1 MGFLNDYNNRRNKRK
16 DEEEE
21 RQRDSVS
28 SFGKR
33 AGREEKTGSSFMSQL
48 GNVSKDVFRTE
59 TPSTNPY
66 DIALETARNTAQPE
80 TNTGFME
87 RPSVFEPTGYS
98 DDELNTIEQNLLKQR
113 NNTTMSGA
121 PDFSNLGAGI
131 GENNNKE
138 FDATSFNSYVNNVSN
153 RNKTY
158 DNPLDNY
165 GVDKNVVDLT
175 QFDPDK
181 FKNDMEDLA
190 NKETD
195 TGNNWWDTIKSI
207 DEGLRDVREKK
218 DINYYNS
225 LADADDFAE
234 MSQYQKVNKPLGNY
248 SDAEWTSYAL
258 NEIRGDQADINIMRD
273 LGEYKYA
280 TADEVD
286 TFNYLYNTQGADAAM
301 DFYKRL
307 NLSGRMTETATD
319 YAAQAAEAHPVIA
332 SAESFVASPIK
343 GIGYIGSA
351 LDVLSGK
358 GLDPNAWYNLPSN
371 IQNSIRSQVS
381 NDIIKNAD
389 NEFMGKVGS
398 FMYQT
403 GMSMGDFLMNLG
415 TGNQELSLG
424 IMGAGAASDSVIEA
438 KKRGLSDAQAL
449 ATGTIAGLAE
459 IVSERV
465 SIESLFNSNAQGVK
479 YILQNFIAEGA
490 EEVESD
496 LINDVADLIINGD
509 KAQMK
514 QAYQQYLDEGLSESE
529 AFGRMIGDQAIQ
541 YGTDFLGGA
550 ISGGIMG
557 SVGAAGQYVNQRN
570 IGNTMLSDEQ
580 SLNQIVNLG
589 AQSENEETRALAQQ
603 VFDGNAKKNVIGELV
618 QRVSSEN
625 NLYGK
630 IIDKLRESGET
641 QGMAEA
647 EADAIM
653 NHISGA
659 ELTGQDQE
667 YLNNENVQNALN
679 DVFGGTY
686 DTAYANS
693 EAANDAYSRA
703 LEMARQQRAEKMAP
717 VTNAIN
723 NVRNIFGNKKSGA
736 QNNTETENN
745 AQVSEENTQKAEE
758 TETKETVKN
767 MPLSERAKIGAEYS
781 KFRTEVK
788 PVKATLNDV
797 KAVEVT
803 PDGLSVTL
811 NDGQKVN
818 THQIMDDA
826 TRYMLQR
833 VERNFNDTQGAEDYI
848 KAYNENVNTTVFNNA
863 AFQMNTAGY
872 NGVDYKTVYD
882 KVTKDASFVANGK
895 NIPESF
901 LQDMYAYGKRE
912 RDRVSKE
919 MNSKI
924 QKVVTDSIEKFV
936 GITSHEG
943 GEEGQGYYDPKT
955 NEITYGKYT
964 KQSRIETLA
973 HELTHMMRKNSES
986 NYNQIKDVVLEV
998 LKSSGL
1004 YDQIFEDTKKTYT
1017 NLDEDGIIEEIVANS
1032 MQEMLFNETV
1042 INELCEKKPKL
1053 AQRILNAIR
1062 KAIVE
1067 LRNMLRGHIGSAE
1080 SKILSQDIEALEK
1093 AAKLYAQ
1100 GLKQMSENMKNAES
1114 KEGEIKYSKDR
1125 NDITYTV
1132 LPDGTTVF
1140 SGYQFTRGDVRTK
1153 ELYGE
1158 RVKDIIHDSLYNLV
1172 GESLNIKAD
1181 NHTVWVDSDMP
1192 GEYVG
1197 SEDTYGLNDKN
1208 LQAKMSLVNGIK
1220 SVIENA
1226 QNPRWSKNVES
1237 KHDIDA
1243 KRGWLNYKIR
1253 IGFVNDEGKIT
1264 YFNGILKVRMD
1275 ANGKDYV
1282 YDIVDIRKEPGVTVQ
1297 PKSSRKNHT
1306 TPSGP
1311 TISKTNNNSNTKNK
1325 KSAKNLHSYAGITAV
1340 NADMK
1345 SLTEAQSML
1354 EEGKSKEEVFRE
1366 TGWFQGADGKWRYEI
1381 SDDAM
1386 KVFPHGD
1393 AKFLN
1398 DKEYQRY
1405 KEIEH
1410 SLLYDAKQLSKE
1422 ETEEFDKLFK
1432 KYLNRKEFRLDDIVQ
1447 HDKLFESYP
1456 FLRNLKVEF
1465 VRPELIDN
1473 ATAQIRVDEGKIYVD
1488 LYTKSD
1494 VNKLRKTLIH
1504 EMQHAIQEQEHFAG
1518 GASPE
1523 MYEEINTV
1531 YESRAYKNYNETLD
1545 EIRQFLKQTP
1555 LDFTSKYNQIPLFY
1569 GWYESTGNKKYID
1582 EAHKL
1587 EKELEENYSEL
1598 YDELSDLEFD
1608 KKVYQ
1613 DAMEKTVTP
1622 RQLYMMTAGEIEARD
1637 SADRA
1642 DMTDEERKNK
1652 YPTRTY
1658 KNGVYIQETGE
1669 YHDARNMKYSKAAPS
1684 EINSELSKDNQGRE
1698 LTKAQQEYFK
1708 DSKVKDEKDNLKVVY
1723 HGSKDFG
1730 FTVFDPDKSDDK
1742 RSLFFTDNE
1751 NMANSYVGDKSK
1763 IYGVYLNLKNP
1774 FVVHGNG
1781 ANWNRLRLDRDIE
1794 RAKIFNKDTKVLT
1807 AMEDFVALAK
1817 NYDSAIDQGLMYES
1831 LGQLE
1836 DSVNYMLEDTEDG
1849 EYFTKE
1855 EAERLLKL
1863 ARIIDEA
1870 YDTWDE
1876 SEHID
1881 LYGDEM
1887 SFEQFYL
1894 SDEMDIPT
1902 YRTREIS
1909 KIAMDEGYD
1918 GVIFKDIRDNGYLGG
1933 AEEGDVYI
1941 AFDSNQIKLTDN
1953 INPTNDEDIRFSME
1967 RPVEIN
1973 RDLIAAHNISEE
1985 NLLKT
1990 LKLGGFPMPSIAVTK
2005 AEYNPDNF
2013 GTISVLFD
2021 KNSIDPKVNKANKG
2035 YFGDAWTPT
2044 VPRTVKKINNK
2055 KLNALHDKLGLSG
2068 DYSSV
2073 FQNDMEDIVRR
2084 LSNETQVKEKFIKD
2098 NNVEIEKKPYTNW
2111 HHPRTAQIFDILKDS
2126 THTMYSI
2133 WTDEA
2138 LKKQLAEAAYPE
2150 SKLSFVKKAREK
2162 YLEMLNHI
2170 DDSSE
2175 KLDEFMKD
2183 KDDAYVSTYMN
2194 LYQDLFDI
2202 VHDQVRSG
2210 WDRNAYRDDV
2220 DKYISEHEEE
2230 FKKFIEDAIN
2240 EADMYEGEYFRKP
2253 GVDEIT
2259 NNGRRS
2265 FEQLH
2270 IPYNAENMLKLML
2283 KDKNAIKGF
2292 FGGASNL
2299 RGAITKEYKSIE
2311 DIKQNEG
2318 KLNKVQA
2325 EEVDAKLS
2333 ELNHIILEIDS
2344 AIKDANGWSGWVA
2357 DDDINETLVK
2367 LLKKPKITL
2376 DVANSVFAKDETKFA
2391 PEILDEVIELK
2402 KGLQELPV
2410 QYFEAKPERVLG
2422 FDEIKAT
2429 IIPDDSSVELKEAL
2443 DKAGIPY
2450 EEYKAG
2456 DKEDRL
2462 EKLNSH
2468 EDLKFSLQDDW
2479 DYDWESA
2486 MAESEEEKIAEGVI
2500 AKNDANILEDGFKAL
2515 KDAKNS
2521 GKVNISHNKAVQ
2533 IAKRYTEKYD
2543 SATGAESL
2551 ATSIEA
2557 VFAYIREHDV
2567 SYDDMLRVM
2576 RDVTLPVVENIRGDE
2591 QFTEEYRDFIKSL
2604 KGTSISLNESQKK
2617 EVAYAYGSMANF
2629 RKAVA
2634 GRFNIKEDGV
2644 NIDSLWPEIVE
2655 QSGYRLDEEE
2665 NSNSQPIA
2673 LLELLDQ
2680 MKSDKGTVNRGMSD
2694 NQLALDMAL
2703 NIYTDCFKEMSMN
2716 AAKVNE
2722 TEVANRLA
2730 KTKEILTDSVKK
2742 YEEAVD
2748 KMYKQMLADTK
2759 ARAQAEIDRL
2769 NQELRELNN
2778 IDTYNRSIDTDKR
2791 IVQLKRQIDRLKQQ
2805 QEEDRVY
2812 RKTSRQKARENRENS
2827 RMRNA
2832 IKSIVKD
2839 LSSRL
2844 ANPNKNR
2851 YVPEDLVQATI
2862 DMLESINLDTKE
2874 GNLIKEKVQ
2883 KVKDAYERLGKSTNE
2898 SDASD
2903 DYDPALYNMITRLKE
2918 IFDKGKSVRR
2928 LSQSELEDVLTIAK
2942 AIQTQIKNANELIK
2956 SEIAQK
2962 IDETARG
2969 VIEDVRANKEIGNGW
2984 LEDLANRGVNT
2995 VLDPRRFLNR
3005 LVGYNEDSKMMQ
3017 LFDELNEGQH
3027 KMMQI
3032 QMETSDIF
3040 KGILEN
3046 ETESRKLTGENKE
3059 DWVETPF
3066 KDKKGNPLKIP
3077 TGMRLS
3083 LAMHMLNED
3092 NLRHIIYGGLTVPDM
3107 KLYNQGRK
3115 AEAYKKAQAEI
3126 RLIDDNTR
3134 LKLYEMRDK
3143 ANELNDEQYTNQERE
3158 DAWAKY
3164 RDTVKKAEDQ
3174 AKAKLQ
3180 SIVDGMT
3187 DYERQFLEYAKEYFW
3202 NYSGK
3207 QINETSMALN
3217 GYMKATVE
3225 NYFPIATDTNYS
3237 KRDIEGLKLDQTLE
3251 GWGNLKS
3258 RVHAKNPIFLEN
3270 IVDVISKHSDMMSK
3284 YAGFAIP
3291 IRNFNKVYNYNLR
3304 DNGSYKD
3311 SVKNAINSQR
3321 GVAATE
3327 YIENLLTDLQGSRK
3341 GFTGKIGEGLEKLR
3355 GNFAAATL
3363 TANLGVAIK
3372 QAASIYTAADVLG
3385 HDAIAHVTVG
3395 TNASKHFWGSFTHV
3409 HKLDDYIVEQ
3419 MEEIKK
3425 YSPLVWY
3432 RNQGNSTQEL
3442 KDLKNKKTELDKFA
3456 PTRFVKD
3463 MTGNWIQN
3471 IDTATVTTLWEAAKY
3486 RISKD
3491 TDLEYGSEEYFKEVA
3506 KIFNKAVEQT
3516 QPNYTT
3522 LQRPDIL
3529 RNPNELVRNVIMFAT
3544 QPLQNLGIC
3553 VDSTANY
3560 IAKYEAYKNNQTEE
3574 NKAKLDIAGKRLARS
3589 LSAVAVSMLVFS
3601 LMQMVA
3607 KGIRHKWDDYRDEN
3621 GEFTFESVL
3630 SQIMRDF
3637 GSSAFGM
3644 VPLGSEIYD
3653 ALAAKLTG
3661 GKYYGFEVSTIKM
3674 VTDFFESAGNLFD
3687 ATTDFMFKGETE
3699 KLGKST
3705 KNFIFNTASMA
3716 GIPVKNLY
3724 NLGNGI
3730 VLFGQDFE
3738 KLINGEPWFFES
3750 GYTRSN
3756 TVNQGRLSEALLSGN
3771 EDKFEDVYDEML
3783 DNGVEEKDINSYL
3796 KKTLADYDPED
3807 AVEILEGVGIDED
3820 DAYDM
3825 LSDSIKSDVKQK
3837 VIDGEMSVDKAMSE
3851 LEKIGYSEFDAYI
3864 QANTWEWK
3872 PDATGAVPYSG
3883 ILVAIRSEDPEKIVD
3898 AVNMYLDNGYDKDT
3912 LKKYSGIKSNFAD
3925 TYKELLQTNKTAAA
3939 SLKNAMLT
3947 YFRACG
3953 KSDEEAMKQID
3964 GWLE

>member
-66 DIALETARNTAQPE
+66 DIALETARNYSTPLGSYGVNKDLL
-80 TNTGFME
+80 TRNNNVDTGFME
-87 RPSVFEPTGYS
+87 RPSVFEQTGYS
-98 DDELNTIEQNLLKQR
+98 DEQLKQMEDDLRVQRRDIAMGMTR
-113 NNTTMSGA
+113 NNIA
-121 PDFSNLGAGI
+121 PI
-131 GENNNKE
+131 ENNNEDNIIPFEDYLKGNLE
-138 FDATSFNSYVNNVSN
+138 DDLLSRSN
-153 RNKTY
+153 LNILQDREKTY
-158 DNPLDNY
+158 DNDLDNY
-165 GVDKNVVDLT
+165 GVNKDLL
-175 QFDPDK
+175 
-181 FKNDMEDLA
+181 DLNSRQNQLDVSQDLQNKLLTPEEA
-190 NKETD
+190 NEKLNETD
-195 TGNNWWDTIKSI
+195 SQLDW
-207 DEGLRDVREKK
+207 VK
-218 DINYYNS
+218 DAQERNYYN
-225 LADADDFAE
+225 AMQDADDYAE
-234 MSQYQKVNKPLGNY
+234 NSVYQKVNKPLGNY
-248 SDAEWTSYAL
+248 SDAEWASYAL
-258 NEIRGDQADINIMRD
+258 NEIRGNQDAGPNIMRD
-273 LGEYKYA
+273 LGEYKFA
-280 TADEVD
+280 TSDEVD
-286 TFNYLYNTQGADAAM
+286 LFNYIYNTQGEDAAM
-301 DFYKRL
+301 EYYKKL
-307 NLSGRMTETATD
+307 DLPGRMTGQYTD
-319 YAAQAAEAHPVIA
+319 YAAQTAEAHPVLA
-332 SAESFVASPIK
+332 SVESLVASPIK
-343 GIGYIGSA
+343 GVGYVGSLIDA
-351 LDVLSGK
+351 LSGK
-358 GLDPNAWYNLPSN
+358 ELDPNAWYNLPSN
-371 IQNSIRSQVS
+371 IQSAIRGQVS
-381 NDIIKNAD
+381 NDIINNAD
-389 NEFMGKVGS
+389 NKFMGKVGS

-403 GMSMGDFLMNLG
+403 GMSMGDFLMNMGLG
-415 TGNQELSLG
+415 NENLILG
-424 IMGAGAASDSVIEA
+424 VMGAGAASDSVIEA
-438 KKRGLSDAQAL
+438 KKRGLSDGQAL

-465 SIESLFNSNAQGVK
+465 SIEALFNSDVQGIRYIIQNA
-479 YILQNFIAEGA
+479 LAEGG

-496 LINDVADLIINGD
+496 VINDIADIIINGD
-509 KAQMK
+509 KALMR
-514 QAYQQYLDEGLSESE
+514 QAYQQYLDAGMSESE
-529 AFGRMIGDQAIQ
+529 AFGKVIGDTALQ
-541 YGTDFLGGA
+541 YSLDFAGGA
-550 ISGGIMG
+550 ISGAAMSSVG
-557 SVGAAGQYVNQRN
+557 SVGQYVNQSS
-570 IGNTMLSDEQ
+570 IGKTMLSSQDN
-580 SLNQIVNLG
+580 LNQFVNLG
-589 AQSENEETRALAQQ
+589 MQSENADTRALAET
-603 VFDGNAKKNVIGELV
+603 VAKGDAKKNIIGQLV
-618 QRVSSEN
+618 QKVSYEN
-625 NLYGK
+625 NLYGNLVNN
-630 IIDKLRESGET
+630 LRESGET

-647 EADAIM
+647 EAESVM
-653 NHISGA
+653 RHITGQ
-659 ELTGQDQE
+659 ELNAQDQE
-667 YLNNENVQNALN
+667 YLQKENVQNALN
-679 DVFGGTY
+679 DVFGGIY
-686 DTAYANS
+686 DTSYANS
-693 EAANDAYSRA
+693 ETAYDAYDRA

-723 NVRNIFGNKKSGA
+723 TVKGVFNKNNSQNITETVENE
-736 QNNTETENN
+736 QNTEEN
-745 AQVSEENTQKAEE
+745 SQKNE
-758 TETKETVKN
+758 KTVN
-767 MPLSERAKIGAEYS
+767 IPLSERAKAGAELS

-788 PVKATLNDV
+788 PVNANLNAV
-797 KAVEVT
+797 KSVEVT

-811 NDGQKVN
+811 NDGQRVN

-882 KVTKDASFVANGK
+882 KVTKDASFVANGQ

-924 QKVVTDSIEKFV
+924 QKVVTDSIEKFI

-943 GEEGQGYYDPKT
+943 GEEGQGYYNSKT

-973 HELTHMMRKNSES
+973 HEMTHVMRRHAEDS
-986 NYNQIKDVVLEV
+986 YNQIKDIVLDV
-998 LKSSGL
+998 LKSGGQ

-1017 NLDEDGIIEEIVANS
+1017 DLDEDGIIEEIVANS

-1042 INELCEKKPKL
+1042 INELCEKKPDF
-1053 AQRILNAIR
+1053 AHRIWNAIK
-1062 KAIVE
+1062 KAIAE
-1067 LRNMLRGHIGSAE
+1067 LRNVLRGHIGSAE

-1100 GLKQMSENMKNAES
+1100 GLKKMSENMKNAES
-1114 KEGEIKYSKDR
+1114 KEGEIKYSK
-1125 NDITYTV
+1125 N
-1132 LPDGTTVF
+1132 
-1140 SGYQFTRGDVRTK
+1140 
-1153 ELYGE
+1153 
-1158 RVKDIIHDSLYNLV
+1158 
-1172 GESLNIKAD
+1172 
-1181 NHTVWVDSDMP
+1181 
-1192 GEYVG
+1192 
-1197 SEDTYGLNDKN
+1197 
-1208 LQAKMSLVNGIK
+1208 
-1220 SVIENA
+1220 
-1226 QNPRWSKNVES
+1226 
-1237 KHDIDA
+1237 
-1243 KRGWLNYKIR
+1243 
-1253 IGFVNDEGKIT
+1253 
-1264 YFNGILKVRMD
+1264 
-1275 ANGKDYV
+1275 
-1282 YDIVDIRKEPGVTVQ
+1282 
-1297 PKSSRKNHT
+1297 
-1306 TPSGP
+1306 
-1311 TISKTNNNSNTKNK
+1311 ISKTSENNGDIAPRNVVNSYLRKKFGKRGLNQLEYNEAKEKIKNDVSEHYK
-1325 KSAKNLHSYAGITAV
+1325 YDMSLDYSAVCTTSGHIVFYESFDDVNPQILDIVPIRKVVEYERKHNARLDYIINKMYGSGRLFDANDRESIIEFAESVGSRAFNGLLYNKEGQSDGAGSIGEIKHSYAGLGSV
-1340 NADMK
+1340 NADMT
-1345 SLTEAQSML
+1345 SLTEAINML

-1366 TGWFQGADGKWRYEI
+1366 TGWFQGADEKWRYEI

-1386 KVFPHGD
+1386 KVFPKGD
-1393 AKFLN
+1393 AKYLN

-1405 KEIEH
+1405 EE
-1410 SLLYDAKQLSKE
+1410 LENRFLYGDSTLSKE
-1422 ETEEFDKLFK
+1422 ELKEFDDLFK
-1432 KYLNRKEFRLDDIVQ
+1432 KFLNRKVLTVDDVVK
-1447 HDKLFESYP
+1447 HDKLFDAYP
-1456 FLRNLKVEF
+1456 FLKDIKIEF
-1465 VRPELIDN
+1465 VKPDKLNGAIGSFDKS
-1473 ATAQIRVDEGKIYVD
+1473 EGKILID
-1488 LYTKSD
+1488 LYSKARPNDLKSII
-1494 VNKLRKTLIH
+1494 IH
-1504 EMQHAIQEQEHFAG
+1504 EIQHAIQNWEHYAG
-1518 GASPE
+1518 GANPSLYSGIYSVIDSHNYAEYKDADFAIKRLLDKAPE
-1523 MYEEINTV
+1523 EFKEKYKKLPELYFMY
-1531 YESRAYKNYNETLD
+1531 SASQNE
-1545 EIRQFLKQTP
+1545 
-1555 LDFTSKYNQIPLFY
+1555 
-1569 GWYESTGNKKYID
+1569 KYIN
-1582 EAHKL
+1582 EAHEIEEYL
-1587 EKELEENYSEL
+1587 ETNYKDVYDEVSELEADKKFYERELEQEVTPEEL
-1598 YDELSDLEFD
+1598 Y
-1608 KKVYQ
+1608 
-1613 DAMEKTVTP
+1613 
-1622 RQLYMMTAGEIEARD
+1622 RITAGEIEARD
-1637 SADRA
+1637 TENRLNLSE
-1642 DMTDEERKNK
+1642 EERKEK
-1652 YPTRTY
+1652 YPTRTSHH
-1658 KNGVYIQETGE
+1658 KVYVKETGK
-1669 YHDARNMKYSKAAPS
+1669 YLDDRQMKFS
-1684 EINSELSKDNQGRE
+1684 L
-1698 LTKAQQEYFK
+1698 
-1708 DSKVKDEKDNLKVVY
+1708 EK
-1723 HGSKDFG
+1723 
-1730 FTVFDPDKSDDK
+1730 
-1742 RSLFFTDNE
+1742 
-1751 NMANSYVGDKSK
+1751 
-1763 IYGVYLNLKNP
+1763 
-1774 FVVHGNG
+1774 
-1781 ANWNRLRLDRDIE
+1781 
-1794 RAKIFNKDTKVLT
+1794 
-1807 AMEDFVALAK
+1807 
-1817 NYDSAIDQGLMYES
+1817 
-1831 LGQLE
+1831 
-1836 DSVNYMLEDTEDG
+1836 
-1849 EYFTKE
+1849 
-1855 EAERLLKL
+1855 
-1863 ARIIDEA
+1863 
-1870 YDTWDE
+1870 
-1876 SEHID
+1876 
-1881 LYGDEM
+1881 
-1887 SFEQFYL
+1887 
-1894 SDEMDIPT
+1894 
-1902 YRTREIS
+1902 
-1909 KIAMDEGYD
+1909 
-1918 GVIFKDIRDNGYLGG
+1918 
-1933 AEEGDVYI
+1933 
-1941 AFDSNQIKLTDN
+1941 
-1953 INPTNDEDIRFSME
+1953 
-1967 RPVEIN
+1967 PVEIN

-2175 KLDEFMKD
+2175 KLDEFLKD

-2210 WDRNAYRDDV
+2210 WDRNAYREDV

-2311 DIKQNEG
+2311 DIKRNEG

-2333 ELNHIILEIDS
+2333 ELNHIIIEIDN

-2410 QYFEAKPERVLG
+2410 QYFEAKPERVIG

-2462 EKLNSH
+2462 EKLNSYD
-2468 EDLKFSLQDDW
+2468 DLKFSLQDDW
-2479 DYDWESA
+2479 DFDWETA
-2486 MAESEEEKIAEGVI
+2486 MAESEEEKIAEGMV
-2500 AKNDANILEDGFKAL
+2500 AQNDVNILEDGFRAL
-2515 KDAKNS
+2515 KDIKDA

-2591 QFTEEYRDFIKSL
+2591 QFTEEYRDFVKSL

-2716 AAKVNE
+2716 AANVNE
-2722 TEVANRLA
+2722 TEVAKRLA
-2730 KTKEILTDSVKK
+2730 ETKEILKDTVAK
-2742 YEEAVD
+2742 YEDAVD
-2748 KMYKQMLADTK
+2748 KMYKKMLADTK
-2759 ARAQAEIDRL
+2759 AQAQAEIDRL
-2769 NQELRELNN
+2769 TQELRELNN

-2984 LEDLANRGVNT
+2984 LEDKVNRGVNT

-3046 ETESRKLTGENKE
+3046 ETEARKLTGENEE

-3077 TGMRLS
+3077 AGMRLS

-3134 LKLYEMRDK
+3134 LKIYEARDK

-3164 RDTVKKAEDQ
+3164 RDTVKQAEDQ

-3187 DYERQFLEYAKEYFW
+3187 DYEEQFLEYAKEYFW

-3321 GVAATE
+3321 GIAATE

-3341 GFTGKIGEGLEKLR
+3341 GSFGEIGKSLDKLR

-3385 HDAIAHVTVG
+3385 HDAIAHVTAG
-3395 TNASKHFWGSFTHV
+3395 TNAAKHFWKSFTHV
-3409 HKLDDYIVEQ
+3409 HKLDNYIVEQ

-3442 KDLKNKKTELDKFA
+3442 KDLKNKKTVLDKFA

-3463 MTGNWIQN
+3463 LTGNWIQN

-3560 IAKYEAYKNNQTEE
+3560 MAKYEAYKNNQTEE
-3574 NKAKLDIAGKRLARS
+3574 NKAKLDIAGKQLARS

-3607 KGIRHKWDDYRDEN
+3607 KGIRHKIDDYRDEN
-3621 GEFTFESVL
+3621 GELTFESVL

-3653 ALAAKLTG
+3653 ALVANLTG

-3674 VTDFFESAGNLFD
+3674 VTDFLESANNLFD

-3699 KLGKST
+3699 KLGKSI

-3730 VLFGQDFE
+3730 ILFGQDFE
-3738 KLINGEPWFFES
+3738 KLINGEPFFFES

-3756 TVNQGRLSEALLSGN
+3756 KVNQNRLYEAMVSGDEEKFDDVYAEMLRNGTTPDKIYGGSGSAGLMVKDDLLNDNIDVNTAVNYLEKLGAEDASEKVAEWVKDDTKEKFEAGTIDSEEAEEALMEAGMGANDAHFKVQEWETGSTSDYIGVINAISSG
-3771 EDKFEDVYDEML
+3771 
-3783 DNGVEEKDINSYL
+3783 
-3796 KKTLADYDPED
+3796 DPED
-3807 AVEILEGVGIDED
+3807 IVNAVNEMLEYG
-3820 DAYDM
+3820 YDKEK
-3825 LSDSIKSDVKQK
+3825 LKS
-3837 VIDGEMSVDKAMSE
+3837 
-3851 LEKIGYSEFDAYI
+3851 
-3864 QANTWEWK
+3864 
-3872 PDATGAVPYSG
+3872 YSG
-3883 ILVAIRSEDPEKIVD
+3883 I
-3898 AVNMYLDNGYDKDT
+3898 T
-3912 LKKYSGIKSNFAD
+3912 SNF
-3925 TYKELLQTNKTAAA
+3925 KEQYIDLYHTNKTEAA
-3939 SLKNAMLT
+3939 SLKSAILT
-3947 YFRACG
+3947 YYQACG
-3953 KSDEEAMKQID
+3953 MSREDAAKKVDKWVE
-3964 GWLE
+3964 

>member
-33 AGREEKTGSSFMSQL
+33 VGREEKTGSSFMSQL

-66 DIALETARNTAQPE
+66 DIALETARNYSTPLGSYGVNKDLL
-80 TNTGFME
+80 TRNNNVDTGFME
-87 RPSVFEPTGYS
+87 RPSVFEQTGYS
-98 DDELNTIEQNLLKQR
+98 DEQLKQMEDDLRVQRRDIAMGMTR
-113 NNTTMSGA
+113 NNIA
-121 PDFSNLGAGI
+121 PI
-131 GENNNKE
+131 ENNNEDNIIPFEDYLKGNLE
-138 FDATSFNSYVNNVSN
+138 DDLLSRSN
-153 RNKTY
+153 LNILQDREKTY
-158 DNPLDNY
+158 DNDLDNY
-165 GVDKNVVDLT
+165 GVNKDLL
-175 QFDPDK
+175 
-181 FKNDMEDLA
+181 DLNSRQNQLDVSQDLQNKLLTPEEA
-190 NKETD
+190 NEKLNETD
-195 TGNNWWDTIKSI
+195 SQLDW
-207 DEGLRDVREKK
+207 VK
-218 DINYYNS
+218 DAQERNYYN
-225 LADADDFAE
+225 AMQDADDYAE
-234 MSQYQKVNKPLGNY
+234 NSVYQKVNKPLGNY
-248 SDAEWTSYAL
+248 SDAEWASYAL
-258 NEIRGDQADINIMRD
+258 NEIRGNQDAGPNIMRD
-273 LGEYKYA
+273 LGEYKFA
-280 TADEVD
+280 TSDEVD
-286 TFNYLYNTQGADAAM
+286 LFNYIYNTQGEDAAM
-301 DFYKRL
+301 EYYKKL
-307 NLSGRMTETATD
+307 DLPGRMTGQYTD
-319 YAAQAAEAHPVIA
+319 YAAQTAEAHPVLA
-332 SAESFVASPIK
+332 SVESLVASPIK
-343 GIGYIGSA
+343 GVGYVGSLIDA
-351 LDVLSGK
+351 LSGK
-358 GLDPNAWYNLPSN
+358 ELDPNAWYNLPSN
-371 IQNSIRSQVS
+371 IQSAIRGQVS
-381 NDIIKNAD
+381 NDIINNAD
-389 NEFMGKVGS
+389 NKFMGKVGS

-403 GMSMGDFLMNLG
+403 GMSMGDFLMNMGLG
-415 TGNQELSLG
+415 NENLILG
-424 IMGAGAASDSVIEA
+424 VMGAGAASDSVIEA
-438 KKRGLSDAQAL
+438 KKRGLSDGQAL

-465 SIESLFNSNAQGVK
+465 SIEALFNSDVQGIRYIIQNA
-479 YILQNFIAEGA
+479 LAEGG

-496 LINDVADLIINGD
+496 VINDIADIIINGD
-509 KAQMK
+509 KALMR
-514 QAYQQYLDEGLSESE
+514 QAYQQYLDAGMSESE
-529 AFGRMIGDQAIQ
+529 AFGKVIGDTALQ
-541 YGTDFLGGA
+541 YSLDFAGGA
-550 ISGGIMG
+550 ISGAAMSSVG
-557 SVGAAGQYVNQRN
+557 SVGQYVNQSS
-570 IGNTMLSDEQ
+570 IGKTMLSSQDN
-580 SLNQIVNLG
+580 LNQFVNLG
-589 AQSENEETRALAQQ
+589 MQSENADTRALAET
-603 VFDGNAKKNVIGELV
+603 VAKGDAKKNIIGQLV
-618 QRVSSEN
+618 QKVSYEN
-625 NLYGK
+625 NLYGNLVNN
-630 IIDKLRESGET
+630 LRESGET

-647 EADAIM
+647 EAEAVM
-653 NHISGA
+653 RHITGE
-659 ELTGQDQE
+659 ELNAQDQE
-667 YLNNENVQNALN
+667 YLQKENVQNALN

-686 DTAYANS
+686 DVSYANS
-693 EAANDAYSRA
+693 ETANDAYSRA
-703 LEMARQQRAEKMAP
+703 IEMARQQRAEKMAP

-745 AQVSEENTQKAEE
+745 VQVSEENTQKAEE
-758 TETKETVKN
+758 TETQEAVKN

-788 PVKATLNDV
+788 PVQATLNDV

-811 NDGQKVN
+811 NDGQRVN

-882 KVTKDASFVANGK
+882 KVTKDASFVANGQ

-943 GEEGQGYYDPKT
+943 GEEGQGYYDPDT

-973 HELTHMMRKNSES
+973 HELTHMMRKHVEG
-986 NYNQIKDVVLEV
+986 NYNQIKDIVLEV
-998 LKSSGL
+998 LKSGGQ

-1017 NLDEDGIIEEIVANS
+1017 DLDEDGIIEEIVANS

-1042 INELCEKKPKL
+1042 INELCEKKPDF
-1053 AQRILNAIR
+1053 AHRIWNAIK
-1062 KAIVE
+1062 KAIAE
-1067 LRNMLRGHIGSAE
+1067 LRNVLRGHIGSTE

-1100 GLKQMSENMKNAES
+1100 GLKQMSENMKNVES
-1114 KEGEIKYSKDR
+1114 KEGEIKYSQNTFNNIYEEGRD
-1125 NDITYTV
+1125 
-1132 LPDGTTVF
+1132 F
-1140 SGYQFTRGDVRTK
+1140 SFSLTNRDYARLDKMIKTNPGEETIS
-1153 ELYGE
+1153 GE
-1158 RVKDIIHDSLYNLV
+1158 RALILDNKLIYNKDNKITCVITATEL
-1172 GESLNIKAD
+1172 D
-1181 NHTVWVDSDMP
+1181 NRIPEFT
-1192 GEYVG
+1192 
-1197 SEDTYGLNDKN
+1197 
-1208 LQAKMSLVNGIK
+1208 
-1220 SVIENA
+1220 ENA
-1226 QNPRWSKNVES
+1226 YLKGMILHEKDKRYKGASRRRISDSEQRNVSNELGGKLDVFIDYGRVDIDDRILGNEQEGNNGKVTAGYFANKQNGKRNGGKSRRSQTQVAKNV
-1237 KHDIDA
+1237 K
-1243 KRGWLNYKIR
+1243 
-1253 IGFVNDEGKIT
+1253 
-1264 YFNGILKVRMD
+1264 
-1275 ANGKDYV
+1275 
-1282 YDIVDIRKEPGVTVQ
+1282 
-1297 PKSSRKNHT
+1297 
-1306 TPSGP
+1306 
-1311 TISKTNNNSNTKNK
+1311 
-1325 KSAKNLHSYAGITAV
+1325 HSYAGLGSV
-1340 NADMK
+1340 NADMT
-1345 SLTEAQSML
+1345 SLTEAINML

-1366 TGWFQGADGKWRYEI
+1366 TGWFQGADEKWRYEI

-1386 KVFPHGD
+1386 KVFPKGD
-1393 AKFLN
+1393 AKYLN
-1398 DKEYQRY
+1398 DNEYQRY
-1405 KEIEH
+1405 EELENRFFYGD
-1410 SLLYDAKQLSKE
+1410 SNLSKDE
-1422 ETEEFDKLFK
+1422 LKEFDDLFNK
-1432 KYLNRKEFRLDDIVQ
+1432 FLNRKVLTVDDVVK
-1447 HDKLFESYP
+1447 HDKLFDAYP
-1456 FLRNLKVEF
+1456 FLKDIKIDF
-1465 VRPELIDN
+1465 VKPDKLNGAIGKFDKS
-1473 ATAQIRVDEGKIYVD
+1473 EGKILVD
-1488 LYTKSD
+1488 LYSKARPNDLKSII
-1494 VNKLRKTLIH
+1494 IH
-1504 EMQHAIQEQEHFAG
+1504 EIQHAIQNWEHYAG
-1518 GASPE
+1518 GASPSLYSGIYSVIDSHTYAE
-1523 MYEEINTV
+1523 YKDADFAIKRLLDKAPEEFKEKYKKLPELYFMY
-1531 YESRAYKNYNETLD
+1531 SASQNE
-1545 EIRQFLKQTP
+1545 
-1555 LDFTSKYNQIPLFY
+1555 
-1569 GWYESTGNKKYID
+1569 KYINEAREIEEYLETNYKDVYD
-1582 EAHKL
+1582 EVS
-1587 EKELEENYSEL
+1587 ELEADKKFYEGELEQEVTPEEL
-1598 YDELSDLEFD
+1598 Y
-1608 KKVYQ
+1608 
-1613 DAMEKTVTP
+1613 
-1622 RQLYMMTAGEIEARD
+1622 RITAGEIEARD
-1637 SADRA
+1637 TENRLNLSE
-1642 DMTDEERKNK
+1642 EERKEK
-1652 YPTRTY
+1652 YPTRTSHH
-1658 KNGVYIQETGE
+1658 KVYVKETGK
-1669 YHDARNMKYSKAAPS
+1669 YLDDRQMKFS
-1684 EINSELSKDNQGRE
+1684 L
-1698 LTKAQQEYFK
+1698 
-1708 DSKVKDEKDNLKVVY
+1708 EK
-1723 HGSKDFG
+1723 
-1730 FTVFDPDKSDDK
+1730 
-1742 RSLFFTDNE
+1742 
-1751 NMANSYVGDKSK
+1751 
-1763 IYGVYLNLKNP
+1763 
-1774 FVVHGNG
+1774 
-1781 ANWNRLRLDRDIE
+1781 
-1794 RAKIFNKDTKVLT
+1794 
-1807 AMEDFVALAK
+1807 
-1817 NYDSAIDQGLMYES
+1817 
-1831 LGQLE
+1831 
-1836 DSVNYMLEDTEDG
+1836 
-1849 EYFTKE
+1849 
-1855 EAERLLKL
+1855 
-1863 ARIIDEA
+1863 
-1870 YDTWDE
+1870 
-1876 SEHID
+1876 
-1881 LYGDEM
+1881 
-1887 SFEQFYL
+1887 
-1894 SDEMDIPT
+1894 
-1902 YRTREIS
+1902 
-1909 KIAMDEGYD
+1909 
-1918 GVIFKDIRDNGYLGG
+1918 
-1933 AEEGDVYI
+1933 
-1941 AFDSNQIKLTDN
+1941 
-1953 INPTNDEDIRFSME
+1953 
-1967 RPVEIN
+1967 PVEIN

-2175 KLDEFMKD
+2175 KLDEFLKD

-2210 WDRNAYRDDV
+2210 WDRNAYREDV

-2311 DIKQNEG
+2311 DIKRNEG

-2591 QFTEEYRDFIKSL
+2591 QFTEEYRDFVKSL

-2665 NSNSQPIA
+2665 NSNSQAIA

-2722 TEVANRLA
+2722 TEVARRLEE
-2730 KTKEILTDSVKK
+2730 TKKILKDTVDK
-2742 YEEAVD
+2742 YEDAVD

-2769 NQELRELNN
+2769 NQELRDLNN

-2942 AIQTQIKNANELIK
+2942 AIQTQIKNANELIN

-2984 LEDLANRGVNT
+2984 LEDKVNRGVNT

-3046 ETESRKLTGENKE
+3046 ETEARKLTGENEE

-3077 TGMRLS
+3077 VGMRLS

-3134 LKLYEMRDK
+3134 LKIYEARDK

-3164 RDTVKKAEDQ
+3164 RDTVKQAEDQ

-3187 DYERQFLEYAKEYFW
+3187 DYEEQFLEYAKEYFW

-3251 GWGNLKS
+3251 GWGNLKT

-3321 GVAATE
+3321 GIAATE

-3341 GFTGKIGEGLEKLR
+3341 GSFGEIGKSLDKLR

-3385 HDAIAHVTVG
+3385 HDAIAHVTAG
-3395 TNASKHFWGSFTHV
+3395 TNAAKHFWKSFTHV
-3409 HKLDDYIVEQ
+3409 HKLDNYIVEQ

-3442 KDLKNKKTELDKFA
+3442 KDLKNKKTVLDKFA

-3463 MTGNWIQN
+3463 LTGNWIQN

-3560 IAKYEAYKNNQTEE
+3560 LAKYEAYKNNQTEE
-3574 NKAKLDIAGKRLARS
+3574 NKAKLDIAGKQLARS

-3607 KGIRHKWDDYRDEN
+3607 KGIRHKIDDYRDEN
-3621 GEFTFESVL
+3621 GELTFESVL

-3653 ALAAKLTG
+3653 AFAAKLTG

-3674 VTDFFESAGNLFD
+3674 VTDFFESAVNMFD
-3687 ATTDFMFKGETE
+3687 ATTDLIFKGETE
-3699 KLGKST
+3699 KFGKST

-3730 VLFGQDFE
+3730 ILFGQDFE

-3756 TVNQGRLSEALLSGN
+3756 KVNQNRLYEAMVSGDEEKFDDVYAEMLRNGTTPDKIYGGTGSAGLMVKDDLLNGNIDVNTAVDYLEKLGAEDASEKVA
-3771 EDKFEDVYDEML
+3771 EWVKDDTKEKFEAGTIDSEEAEGALMETGMGANDAHFKVQEWETGSKSAYIDVNNAISSGDPEAVVKAVNEML
-3783 DNGVEEKDINSYL
+3783 EYGYTKDQLKSYNGIS
-3796 KKTLADYDPED
+3796 
-3807 AVEILEGVGIDED
+3807 
-3820 DAYDM
+3820 
-3825 LSDSIKSDVKQK
+3825 
-3837 VIDGEMSVDKAMSE
+3837 
-3851 LEKIGYSEFDAYI
+3851 
-3864 QANTWEWK
+3864 
-3872 PDATGAVPYSG
+3872 
-3883 ILVAIRSEDPEKIVD
+3883 
-3898 AVNMYLDNGYDKDT
+3898 
-3912 LKKYSGIKSNFAD
+3912 SNF
-3925 TYKELLQTNKTAAA
+3925 KEQYIDLYNTNKTEAA
-3939 SLKNAMLT
+3939 SLKSAILT
-3947 YFRACG
+3947 YYQACG
-3953 KSDEEAMKQID
+3953 MSREDAAKKVDKWVE
-3964 GWLE
+3964 

>member
-33 AGREEKTGSSFMSQL
+33 VGREEKTDSSFMSQL

-66 DIALETARNTAQPE
+66 DIALETARNSAQPE

-98 DDELNTIEQNLLKQR
+98 DDELNTIEQNLLNQR
-113 NNTTMSGA
+113 SSTTMSGA

-153 RNKTY
+153 RKKTY

-175 QFDPDK
+175 QFDPDT

-195 TGNNWWDTIKSI
+195 TGNNWWDTIKNI
-207 DEGLRDVREKK
+207 DEGLKDVREKK

-415 TGNQELSLG
+415 TGSQELSLG

-459 IVSERV
+459 IVSENV

-618 QRVSSEN
+618 QKVSSEN

-630 IIDKLRESGET
+630 IIDNLRESGET

-667 YLNNENVQNALN
+667 YLNKENVQNALN

-758 TETKETVKN
+758 TESQEAVKN
-767 MPLSERAKIGAEYS
+767 IPLSERAKIGADIS

-788 PVKATLNDV
+788 PVQATLNDV

-848 KAYNENVNTTVFNNA
+848 KAYNKNVNTTVFNNA

-872 NGVDYKTVYD
+872 NGVDYKTAYNN
-882 KVTKDASFVANGK
+882 VTKDASFVANGQ

-973 HELTHMMRKNSES
+973 HELTHMMRKHVEG
-986 NYNQIKDVVLEV
+986 NYNQIKDIVLEV
-998 LKSSGL
+998 LKSGGQ

-1017 NLDEDGIIEEIVANS
+1017 DLDEDGIIEEIVANS
-1032 MQEMLFNETV
+1032 MQEMLFNKTV
-1042 INELCEKKPKL
+1042 INELCEKKPDF
-1053 AQRILNAIR
+1053 AHRIWNAIK
-1062 KAIVE
+1062 KAIAE
-1067 LRNMLRGHIGSAE
+1067 LRNVLRGHIGSTE

-1100 GLKQMSENMKNAES
+1100 GLKQMSENMKNVES
-1114 KEGEIKYSKDR
+1114 KEGEIKYSQNTFNNIYEEGRD
-1125 NDITYTV
+1125 
-1132 LPDGTTVF
+1132 F
-1140 SGYQFTRGDVRTK
+1140 SFSLTNRDYARLDKMIKTNPGEETIS
-1153 ELYGE
+1153 GE
-1158 RVKDIIHDSLYNLV
+1158 RALILDNKLIYNKDNKITCVITATEL
-1172 GESLNIKAD
+1172 D
-1181 NHTVWVDSDMP
+1181 NRIPEFT
-1192 GEYVG
+1192 
-1197 SEDTYGLNDKN
+1197 
-1208 LQAKMSLVNGIK
+1208 
-1220 SVIENA
+1220 ENA
-1226 QNPRWSKNVES
+1226 YLKGMILHEKDKRYKGASRRRISDSEQRNVSNELGGKLDVFIDYGRVDIDDRILGNEQEGNNGKVTAGYFANKQNGKRNGGKSRRSQTQVAKNV
-1237 KHDIDA
+1237 K
-1243 KRGWLNYKIR
+1243 
-1253 IGFVNDEGKIT
+1253 
-1264 YFNGILKVRMD
+1264 
-1275 ANGKDYV
+1275 
-1282 YDIVDIRKEPGVTVQ
+1282 
-1297 PKSSRKNHT
+1297 
-1306 TPSGP
+1306 
-1311 TISKTNNNSNTKNK
+1311 
-1325 KSAKNLHSYAGITAV
+1325 HSYAGLGSV
-1340 NADMK
+1340 NADMT
-1345 SLTEAQSML
+1345 SLTEAINML

-1366 TGWFQGADGKWRYEI
+1366 TGWFQGADEKWRYEI

-1386 KVFPHGD
+1386 KVFPKGD
-1393 AKFLN
+1393 AKYLN
-1398 DKEYQRY
+1398 DNEYQRY
-1405 KEIEH
+1405 EELENRFFYGD
-1410 SLLYDAKQLSKE
+1410 SNLSKDE
-1422 ETEEFDKLFK
+1422 LKEFDDLFNK
-1432 KYLNRKEFRLDDIVQ
+1432 FLNRKVLTVDDVVK
-1447 HDKLFESYP
+1447 HDKLFDAYP
-1456 FLRNLKVEF
+1456 FLKDIKIDF
-1465 VRPELIDN
+1465 VKPDKLNGAIGKFDKS
-1473 ATAQIRVDEGKIYVD
+1473 EGKILVD
-1488 LYTKSD
+1488 LYSKARPNDLKSII
-1494 VNKLRKTLIH
+1494 IH
-1504 EMQHAIQEQEHFAG
+1504 EIQHAIQNWEHYAG
-1518 GASPE
+1518 GASPSLYSGIYSVIDSHTYAE
-1523 MYEEINTV
+1523 YKDADFAIKRLLDKAPEEFKEKYKKLPELYFMYSASQNEKYINEAHEIEENL
-1531 YESRAYKNYNETLD
+1531 EANYKDIYD
-1545 EIRQFLKQTP
+1545 EI
-1555 LDFTSKYNQIPLFY
+1555 S
-1569 GWYESTGNKKYID
+1569 
-1582 EAHKL
+1582 
-1587 EKELEENYSEL
+1587 ELEADKKFYEGELEQEVTPEEL
-1598 YDELSDLEFD
+1598 Y
-1608 KKVYQ
+1608 
-1613 DAMEKTVTP
+1613 
-1622 RQLYMMTAGEIEARD
+1622 RITAGEIEARD
-1637 SADRA
+1637 TENRLNLSE
-1642 DMTDEERKNK
+1642 EERKEK
-1652 YPTRTY
+1652 YPTRTSHH
-1658 KNGVYIQETGE
+1658 KVYVKETGK
-1669 YHDARNMKYSKAAPS
+1669 YLDDRQMKFS
-1684 EINSELSKDNQGRE
+1684 L
-1698 LTKAQQEYFK
+1698 
-1708 DSKVKDEKDNLKVVY
+1708 EK
-1723 HGSKDFG
+1723 
-1730 FTVFDPDKSDDK
+1730 
-1742 RSLFFTDNE
+1742 
-1751 NMANSYVGDKSK
+1751 
-1763 IYGVYLNLKNP
+1763 
-1774 FVVHGNG
+1774 
-1781 ANWNRLRLDRDIE
+1781 
-1794 RAKIFNKDTKVLT
+1794 
-1807 AMEDFVALAK
+1807 
-1817 NYDSAIDQGLMYES
+1817 
-1831 LGQLE
+1831 
-1836 DSVNYMLEDTEDG
+1836 
-1849 EYFTKE
+1849 
-1855 EAERLLKL
+1855 
-1863 ARIIDEA
+1863 
-1870 YDTWDE
+1870 
-1876 SEHID
+1876 
-1881 LYGDEM
+1881 
-1887 SFEQFYL
+1887 
-1894 SDEMDIPT
+1894 
-1902 YRTREIS
+1902 
-1909 KIAMDEGYD
+1909 
-1918 GVIFKDIRDNGYLGG
+1918 
-1933 AEEGDVYI
+1933 
-1941 AFDSNQIKLTDN
+1941 
-1953 INPTNDEDIRFSME
+1953 
-1967 RPVEIN
+1967 PVEIN

-2055 KLNALHDKLGLSG
+2055 KLNALHNKLGLSG

-2073 FQNDMEDIVRR
+2073 FQDDMEDIVRR
-2084 LSNETQVKEKFIKD
+2084 LSNEEQVKEKFIKD
-2098 NNVEIEKKPYTNW
+2098 NNVEIEKKPYTKW

-2175 KLDEFMKD
+2175 KLDEFLKD

-2210 WDRNAYRDDV
+2210 WDRNAYREDV

-2311 DIKQNEG
+2311 DIKRNEG

-2333 ELNHIILEIDS
+2333 ELNHIIIEIDN
-2344 AIKDANGWSGWVA
+2344 AIKDVNGWSGWVA

-2391 PEILDEVIELK
+2391 PEIIDEVIELK

-2410 QYFEAKPERVLG
+2410 QYFEAKPERVIG

-2479 DYDWESA
+2479 DFDWEAA
-2486 MAESEEEKIAEGVI
+2486 MAESEEEKIAEGMV
-2500 AKNDANILEDGFKAL
+2500 AQNDVNILEDGFRAL
-2515 KDAKNS
+2515 KDIKDA

-2591 QFTEEYRDFIKSL
+2591 QFTEEYRDFVKSL

-2617 EVAYAYGSMANF
+2617 EVAYAYGSLTNF

-2634 GRFNIKEDGV
+2634 GRFNISDSGV

-2722 TEVANRLA
+2722 TEVAKRLA
-2730 KTKEILTDSVKK
+2730 ETKEILKDTVAK
-2742 YEEAVD
+2742 YEDAVD

-2769 NQELRELNN
+2769 TQELRELNN

-2805 QEEDRVY
+2805 QEEERVY

-2844 ANPNKNR
+2844 TNPNKNR
-2851 YVPEDLVQATI
+2851 YVPEEDRGLVQATI

-2942 AIQTQIKNANELIK
+2942 AIQTQVKNANELIK

-3032 QMETSDIF
+3032 QMETSEIF
-3040 KGILEN
+3040 NGILEN
-3046 ETESRKLTGENKE
+3046 ETEARKLTGENEE

-3077 TGMRLS
+3077 VGMRLS
-3083 LAMHMLNED
+3083 LAMHMENED
-3092 NLRHIIYGGLTVPDM
+3092 NLKHIIYGGLTVPDM

-3143 ANELNDEQYTNQERE
+3143 ANELNDEKYTNQERE

-3187 DYERQFLEYAKEYFW
+3187 DYERQFIEYAKEYFW

-3284 YAGFAIP
+3284 YAGLAIP

-3311 SVKNAINSQR
+3311 SVMNAINSQR
-3321 GVAATE
+3321 GAAATE

-3395 TNASKHFWGSFTHV
+3395 TNAAKHFWGSFTHV

-3442 KDLKNKKTELDKFA
+3442 KDLKNKKTVLDKFA
-3456 PTRFVKD
+3456 PTRFAKD
-3463 MTGNWIQN
+3463 LTGNWIQN

-3544 QPLQNLGIC
+3544 QPIQNLGIC

-3560 IAKYEAYKNNQTEE
+3560 LAKYEAYKNNQTEE

-3601 LMQMVA
+3601 LMSMVA
-3607 KGIRHKWDDYRDEN
+3607 KAIRHKVDDYRDEN
-3621 GEFTFESVL
+3621 GEITFESVM
-3630 SQIMRDF
+3630 SQIFKDF
-3637 GSSAFGM
+3637 GSSVAGM

-3653 ALAAKLTG
+3653 YWAAKLTG

-3674 VTDFFESAGNLFD
+3674 VTDFLGSVGKMCDSMIDLV
-3687 ATTDFMFKGETE
+3687 FKGDTE
-3699 KLGKST
+3699 KLGTNT

-3716 GIPVKNLY
+3716 GVPAKNIY
-3724 NLGNGI
+3724 NLVNG
-3730 VLFGQDFE
+3730 LWLMGQDVK
-3738 KLINGEPWFFES
+3738 KLVNGEPWFFES

-3756 TVNQGRLSEALLSGN
+3756 TVNQNRLYEAMISGGNDKFDDVYAEMLQNGLTPDKIYGGSGSAGLMVKDDLLNGNIDVNTAVDYLEKLGAENASEKVAEWVKDDTKEKFEAGTIDSEEAEEALMEAGMGANDAHFKVQEWETGSTSDYIGVINAISSG
-3771 EDKFEDVYDEML
+3771 DP
-3783 DNGVEEKDINSYL
+3783 KD
-3796 KKTLADYDPED
+3796 
-3807 AVEILEGVGIDED
+3807 
-3820 DAYDM
+3820 
-3825 LSDSIKSDVKQK
+3825 
-3837 VIDGEMSVDKAMSE
+3837 
-3851 LEKIGYSEFDAYI
+3851 
-3864 QANTWEWK
+3864 
-3872 PDATGAVPYSG
+3872 
-3883 ILVAIRSEDPEKIVD
+3883 IVD
-3898 AVNMYLDNGYDKDT
+3898 AVNEMLEYGYDKEK
-3912 LKKYSGIKSNFAD
+3912 LKSYSGITSNF
-3925 TYKELLQTNKTAAA
+3925 KEQYIDLYHTNKTEAA
-3939 SLKNAMLT
+3939 SLKSAILT
-3947 YFRACG
+3947 YYQACG
-3953 KSDEEAMKQID
+3953 MSREDAAKKVDKWVE
-3964 GWLE
+3964 